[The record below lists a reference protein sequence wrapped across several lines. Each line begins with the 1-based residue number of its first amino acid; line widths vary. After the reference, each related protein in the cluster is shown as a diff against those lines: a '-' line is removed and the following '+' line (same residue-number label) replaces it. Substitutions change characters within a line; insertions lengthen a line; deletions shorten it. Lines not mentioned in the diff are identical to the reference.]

1 MLNRNT
7 FTIGARLTIGA
18 GLLTPPKRPTEGLQR
33 STRVSRP
40 RRNGRPK
47 VSSSVR
53 PKRPEFGAGLLTPP
67 KRPTEGLL
75 FYSAKSITPGDSQVR
90 M

>member
-7 FTIGARLTIGA
+7 FTI
-18 GLLTPPKRPTEGLQR
+18 
-33 STRVSRP
+33 
-40 RRNGRPK
+40 
-47 VSSSVR
+47 
-53 PKRPEFGAGLLTPP
+53 GAGLLTPP

-75 FYSAKSITPGDSQVR
+75 FYSTKSITPGDSQVR